1 QDSALFRNAKSG
13 LARSG
18 SRIDSAVQI
27 IVGSESVP
35 KAVRYLLIGSTE
47 AYSGKSATVL
57 GIAHQLKAK
66 GLDLGYGKPLGTCWS
81 KDASGIEEDVQFVA
95 DVLHLPTDRL
105 QPTILALDEPTIQK
119 RIRGDDRVDYPKA
132 LKKYLQMR
140 GPDLV
145 LLEGPA
151 NLEEGSLFD
160 LSLRQVAEGVNARI
174 LLVARFHSLLIIGA
188 LISARRRLG
197 DRLLGVLINDIPED
211 RFEEVKTTVQP
222 YLEERGIPIFGL
234 LPRSALLRSVSVGEL
249 VNQLKAEVLCR
260 ADRLDLMVES
270 LSIGAM
276 NVNSALKYFRKGRN
290 MAVVTGGDRTD
301 IQLAALETSTQCLIL
316 TGQMPPSP
324 DILSRAEDLEIPILS
339 VDLDTLSTVEIVD
352 RAFGQVRVNEP
363 VKVEYICN
371 SMAENFDSDRLMTEL
386 GLEPAVTA

>member
-1 QDSALFRNAKSG
+1 
-13 LARSG
+13 
-18 SRIDSAVQI
+18 
-27 IVGSESVP
+27 VP
-35 KAVRYLLIGSTE
+35 KSAKYLLVGSTE

-57 GIAHQLKAK
+57 GMAHQLKTK
-66 GLDLGYGKPLGTCWS
+66 GLDLAYGKPLGTCWNS
-81 KDASGIEEDVQFVA
+81 ETKDVEEDVQFVA
-95 DVLHLPTDRL
+95 KVLDLPTDRL

-119 RIRGDDRVDYPKA
+119 RIRGDDRVDYPQA

-160 LSLRQVAEGVNARI
+160 LSLRQVAEGVNAKI
-174 LLVARFHSLLIIGA
+174 LLVARFQSLLIVGA

-197 DRLLGVLINDIPED
+197 DRLLGVLINDIPVN
-211 RFEEVKTTVQP
+211 RLEEVKTTVQP

-234 LPRSALLRSVSVGEL
+234 LPRSALLRSVSVNEL
-249 VNQLKAEVLCR
+249 VHQLKAEVLCR

-316 TGQMPPSP
+316 TGQMPPSAA
-324 DILSRAEDLEIPILS
+324 ILSRAEDLEIPILS

-352 RAFGQVRVNEP
+352 QAFGQVRVNEP

-371 SMAENFDSDRLMTEL
+371 SMTENFDVDRLIAEL
-386 GLEPAVTA
+386 GLETAVTA